1 MINNDRRNFIFKS
14 TMLAA
19 SGVLTAC
26 GGGGGD
32 GAAAAGAEPALAGAA
47 PDPANAVDPAPVE
60 TAAVVVIGPP
70 LAGATI
76 RLSALS
82 AVKSAPYCLGYAFRR
97 GDVPAGKVLVGDTG
111 KIQVI
116 PKNVWPDGSLKFAV
130 ISGHADVTAAAE
142 TNVGLVLVA
151 APTTI
156 PSQLSTAKLRATEI
170 VAAVGCGSYGTV
182 NWSGAD
188 WDAPFQTWVQGPV
201 MSSWIYRKPVG
212 TDAHLVAWLEVRLWA
227 SGAVEV
233 LPWIENGYLR
243 VAAPSN
249 KSTTFTFTLGKTQRM
264 SAAIDLKHHQRTPL
278 INGTALSYWLAAD
291 PGVIARHNTTYLQ
304 ATELVPT
311 YQAVVDAS
319 STAVTR
325 LPVTYLPLQAGS
337 FNFDGDSMA
346 ASGYQD
352 PIGLL
357 PQHDVLYLTT
367 DAKIAYAGVIRNGFS
382 AGRYA
387 LHYRDETTNRPL
399 RFSSYPTLNIGS
411 GQGFKDT
418 GGSTTGSYTPAPT
431 GGNGPG
437 WDVAHSP
444 SVGYMAYLVTG
455 RWYFMEEVQ
464 FATTANY
471 LGNGDNQFLR
481 VGSKGL
487 VKAQPGAWQTRSC
500 AWDWRTRVQ
509 ALCVTPDAD
518 IALRSEFIASVE
530 ANIEF
535 FHNLYIARPNN
546 PYGWIKPGESYSGT
560 LREGAPWQQDFVT
573 AAFGYSV
580 SLGMPISNAATSK
593 LAAFFQWKARSAVMR
608 LGPKEAF
615 WYVNAVPYSVA
626 ITPSNAPNYDN
637 GTGPWYATEAEVY
650 RASYAVEPSWMGKV
664 DGILAGEI
672 MPGAKALWG
681 NLMPAIA
688 YAVRHN
694 VPGAKEAY
702 NRILSAGNWSKLRD
716 EFNTRPVWSVRPADG
731 ALLTPPVVVAPVQ
744 PAPTN
749 PGAPAWAANAPLN
762 AWMEIPGT
770 AGADGS
776 SIDAYSGFAVKQ
788 STGEILIALAGGH
801 GDGHDTRV
809 SSIRLLDD
817 APSWKSPRRK
827 EAATAD
833 IVLKDSAYY
842 ADGVTP
848 SSRHTRYSTQ
858 YSALHD
864 RIMFI
869 GTTGVYGVGGTQFAA
884 SNGFSLQT
892 NTWDAPGTWA
902 SSSNGAGTAQGIDDL
917 GNIWTRTQKWIAS
930 TNTMVNLLP
939 GGGTVWGPQG
949 IAFDRVRRQMFS
961 LQYGDNQ
968 GYSVFL
974 GYQAKTLSEDLS
986 SLRTITFNASAA
998 WAEFQTIPFMYTA
1011 IEYVPLRDVFFLYD
1025 GASSRGGPGT
1035 VWVIT
1040 PNAGTVWDISKLTQ
1054 GAGSVIPV
1062 ATVPA
1067 GIQNKFRYVDAL
1079 KGIIMLPSAGANLYY
1094 MRLE

>member
-1 MINNDRRNFIFKS
+1 LGKSMINNDRRNFIFKS

-60 TAAVVVIGPP
+60 TAAVVVIGPL

-76 RLSALS
+76 RLSASS

-111 KIQVI
+111 KTQVI

-151 APTTI
+151 APVTP

-170 VAAVGCGSYGTV
+170 VAAVGCGAYGTV
-182 NWSGAD
+182 NWTGAD

-212 TDAHLVAWLEVRLWA
+212 TDPHLVAWLEVRLWA

-249 KSTTFTFTLGKTQRM
+249 KSATFTFTLGKTQRM

-278 INGTALSYWLAAD
+278 INGTALSYWLASD
-291 PGVIARHNTTYLQ
+291 PGVIARHNTAYLQ
-304 ATELVPT
+304 ATELVPS
-311 YQAVVDAS
+311 YQAKVDAS
-319 STAVTR
+319 ALAVIR
-325 LPVTYLPLQAGS
+325 LPTTYLPLQAGS

-346 ASGYQD
+346 SPGYQD

-357 PQHDVLYLTT
+357 PQHDVLYLTS
-367 DAKIAYAGVIRNGFS
+367 DAKIAHAGVIRNGFS
-382 AGRYA
+382 AGRYG

-399 RFSSYPTLNIGS
+399 RFSSYPTLNIGDN
-411 GQGFKDT
+411 QGFRDN

-471 LGNGDNQFLR
+471 LGNGDNQYLR

-487 VKAQPGAWQTRSC
+487 VQPATGAWQTRSC
-500 AWDWRTRVQ
+500 AWDWRARVQ

-518 IALRSEFIASVE
+518 VALRSEFIASVE
-530 ANIEF
+530 ANVEY
-535 FHNLYIARPNN
+535 FHSKYVAQRNN
-546 PYGWIKPGESYSGT
+546 PFGWIKPGESYDNT
-560 LREGAPWQQDFVT
+560 LRPGAPWQQDFVT

-580 SLGMPISNAATSK
+580 SLGLPISTAATSK

-608 LGPKEAF
+608 LGPKGGF
-615 WYVNAVPYSVA
+615 WYVNGAPYTVM

-637 GTGPWYATEAEVY
+637 GTGPWYESEAAVYNATF
-650 RASYAVEPSWMGKV
+650 AVAPAWLGKV
-664 DGILAGEI
+664 DGTLAGEI
-672 MPGAKALWG
+672 MPGADAMWG
-681 NLMPAIA
+681 NLIPAIA

-694 VPGAKEAY
+694 VPGAQEAY
-702 NRILSAGNWSKLRD
+702 SRIQSASNWPALSMA
-716 EFNTRPVWSVRPADG
+716 FNARPVWSVKPADG
-731 ALLTPPVVVAPVQ
+731 TLVMPPVVVAP
-744 PAPTN
+744 APQN
-749 PGAPAWAANAPLN
+749 SGAPVWAANAPLN

-770 AGADGS
+770 SGAGGTTVDS
-776 SIDAYSGFAVKQ
+776 YSGWAKLPN
-788 STGEILIALAGGH
+788 GKLAIALAGGH
-801 GDGHDTRV
+801 GDGTKNNV
-809 SSIRLLDD
+809 AVINLLDN
-817 APSWKSPRRK
+817 APGWVEVSPQSPTHTN
-827 EAATAD
+827 ETA
-833 IVLKDSAYY
+833 YQP
-842 ADGVTP
+842 DGKPTT
-848 SSRHTRYSTQ
+848 SHTYYSTMWVP
-858 YSALHD
+858 ATNRLM
-864 RIMFI
+864 RI
-869 GTTGVYGVGGTQFAA
+869 GAKYVSGGGGTSFGTVD
-884 SNGFSLQT
+884 GFSLDT
-892 NTWDAPGTWA
+892 NTWDR
-902 SSSNGAGTAQGIDDL
+902 AGTYGDISVGEVGTHYNPVTNKVLLAGGSRYYDPVTGAVTNIVTGGISMPRAPWAWDS
-917 GNIWTRTQKWIAS
+917 TRNQFFG
-930 TNTMVNLLP
+930 MC
-939 GGGTVWGPQG
+939 
-949 IAFDRVRRQMFS
+949 F
-961 LQYGDNQ
+961 GDNQ
-968 GYSVFL
+968 EYSLSL
-974 GYQAKTLSEDLS
+974 GIVAVKVSGNLATPVTIADSSAKAQFAID
-986 SLRTITFNASAA
+986 
-998 WAEFQTIPFMYTA
+998 IPFYAAMEYDPLNDCFLFYTGSRVGSVGRVYKVTPNNTSVWDMSIFQYGRGGVTPLQTVA
-1011 IEYVPLRDVFFLYD
+1011 SGIMNKFTYVPE
-1025 GASSRGGPGT
+1025 
-1035 VWVIT
+1035 
-1040 PNAGTVWDISKLTQ
+1040 
-1054 GAGSVIPV
+1054 
-1062 ATVPA
+1062 
-1067 GIQNKFRYVDAL
+1067 L
-1079 KGIIMLPSAGANLYY
+1079 KGIVMMTAPSANLYF
-1094 MRLE
+1094 MRLA